1 MEQPHLATLRR
12 PLSCINIER
21 IREMAQ
27 SGDRT
32 QFRAEIL
39 HMNGCDK
46 CRSALQE
53 AETSHKRGRPGYV
66 G

>member
-1 MEQPHLATLRR
+1 MEQPNLATLRR
-12 PLSCINIER
+12 PLACISTDR

-27 SGDRT
+27 TGDHT

-39 HMNGCDK
+39 HMNDCDK

>member
-1 MEQPHLATLRR
+1 MDQQNLATLRR
-12 PLSCINIER
+12 PLACIIPER

-27 SGDRT
+27 TGDRT
-32 QFRAEIL
+32 QYRAEIL
-39 HMNGCDK
+39 HMNDCAK